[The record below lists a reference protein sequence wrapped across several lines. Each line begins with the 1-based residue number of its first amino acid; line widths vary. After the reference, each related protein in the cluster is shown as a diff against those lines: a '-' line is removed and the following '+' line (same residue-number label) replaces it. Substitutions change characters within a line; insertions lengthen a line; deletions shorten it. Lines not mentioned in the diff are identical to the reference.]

1 MIKRLLALAIGLILL
16 APSTFAEDTT
26 VEGYK
31 RTKSDIFEL
40 YGFLS
45 APTVSPAGRARL
57 YYNDT
62 DSKLYLSKDGGG
74 YAEVGGGSGAP
85 TTTNYLVGT
94 ADAGLSAEIVVG
106 TTPGGELG
114 GSWGTPTIDDNLT
127 VTGWDLG
134 ASIGTTPSA
143 DDNDTSLATSAYV
156 QTEINAM
163 GGRSLTAASG
173 SMDAD
178 AELYTDS
185 KCVYLAS
192 PTSADDLKSIWRS
205 KIASTLTSIW
215 AESDQTVTFML
226 QVNDGTPADVDSVD
240 LAPAAGTAE
249 DTSLNGDATM
259 GAGDR
264 LDIDLVSTSGTPTYV
279 AICWTLTYDD

>member
-1 MIKRLLALAIGLILL
+1 MDKKLKSAVAVLCLLTVI
-16 APSTFAEDTT
+16 APSGFCSFLGDGFRKKVIAEDVKLDTSGFGGNLSSADSDVQHLAET
-26 VEGYK
+26 VD
-31 RTKSDIFEL
+31 SM
-40 YGFLS
+40 S
-45 APTVSPAGRARL
+45 A
-57 YYNDT
+57 
-62 DSKLYLSKDGGG
+62 GG
-74 YAEVGGGSGAP
+74 GAP
-85 TTTNYLVGT
+85 TTADYLVGT
-94 ADAGLSAEIVVG
+94 ANAGLSAEIVVG

-114 GSWGTPTIDDNLT
+114 GTWGAPTLDDSVT

-134 ASIGTTPSA
+134 ASVATTPSA

-185 KCVYLAS
+185 KCVYIQN
-192 PTSADDLKSIWRS
+192 PTAADDLKSIWRS

-226 QVNDGTPADVDSVD
+226 QVDDGTPADVDSVD

-264 LDIDLVSTSGTPTYV
+264 LDIDLVSVSGTPTWC

>member
-1 MIKRLLALAIGLILL
+1 MDKKLKSITVAICLITALAPNG
-16 APSTFAEDTT
+16 FC
-26 VEGYK
+26 
-31 RTKSDIFEL
+31 
-40 YGFLS
+40 GFLGDGFRKKILADDVRLDTSGFSGNLSS
-45 APTVSPAGRARL
+45 ADSDLQTMAETVDAMTA
-57 YYNDT
+57 
-62 DSKLYLSKDGGG
+62 
-74 YAEVGGGSGAP
+74 GSGAP
-85 TTTNYLVGT
+85 DTVDYLVGT
-94 ADAGLSAEIVVG
+94 ASVGLSAEIAVG

-114 GSWGTPTIDDNLT
+114 GTWPSPTIDDSVT
-127 VTGWDLG
+127 VTGWDVG

-143 DDNDTSLATSAYV
+143 NDNDTSLATSAYV

-173 SMDAD
+173 LMDAD

-185 KCVYLAS
+185 KCVWIQDPVAG
-192 PTSADDLKSIWRS
+192 DDLKSIWRS

-226 QVNDGTPADVDSVD
+226 QVDDGTPADVDSVD
-240 LAPAAGTAE
+240 LAPAAGVAE

-264 LDIDLVSTSGTPTYV
+264 LDIDLVSVSGTPTWC